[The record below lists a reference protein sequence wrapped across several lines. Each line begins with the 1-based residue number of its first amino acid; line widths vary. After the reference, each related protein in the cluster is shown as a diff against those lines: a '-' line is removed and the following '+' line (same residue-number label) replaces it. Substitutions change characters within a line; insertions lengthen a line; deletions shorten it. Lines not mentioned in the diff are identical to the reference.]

1 MKTIVKIKVVVTTK
15 NGTTD
20 TYFVPLDVD
29 PLEFADCDTMDYDTH
44 KVTKYYDG
52 KTSGPALLMTLVLQ
66 DMQEKFLTLEEAQ
79 DILLNEVAVPFNQMK
94 HELSNHAF
102 NDILKG

>member
-29 PLEFADCDTMDYDTH
+29 PLEFADCDTMDYDTE
-44 KVTKYYDG
+44 KVTRHYDG
-52 KTSGPALLMTLVLQ
+52 KTSGPALLMTHVLTHFH
-66 DMQEKFLTLEEAQ
+66 ERYLTLEEAQ

-94 HELSNHAF
+94 LELSNIAF
-102 NDILKG
+102 NNQL